1 MTDVEKEEI
10 KEKMISKTELEVM
23 ERDITNNLKI
33 SMNQV
38 VDNIINNKGA
48 TSVINKLKEVSP
60 TDRKMSIVCYNTDGT
75 LTSMYDMNFT
85 I

>member
-1 MTDVEKEEI
+1 MNI
-10 KEKMISKTELEVM
+10 GLGELEF
-23 ERDITNNLKI
+23 NL
-33 SMNQV
+33 N
-38 VDNIINNKGA
+38 

-75 LTSMYDMNFT
+75 LTSMYDMSFT